1 MELVKFENLGGSSV
15 IATTSLKVAEFTG
28 KAHSDVLFSISEL
41 IQSGGNSPDLNY
53 QECIYKDGKNR
64 SQKFYALDETFTTVL
79 LMGFTGKDAVK
90 WKITYTKA
98 FQSMREELK
107 VQPKIVARTKGD
119 KACEFHK
126 LVLEVAIDKRASLE
140 GKTDHKGYC
149 INIAKVVNTLCF
161 GTHEPGIRQY
171 MPENFEIRLNAINAD
186 VARLAI
192 KGVTNPKQVYETLAP
207 KYTAPLV
214 EVTKKGG
221 SK

>member
-15 IATTSLKVAEFTG
+15 IATTSLKVAELTG
-28 KAHSDVLFSISEL
+28 KEHKHVLRDIETLIKSGEL
-41 IQSGGNSPDLNY
+41 GESNFGLSNY
-53 QECIYKDGKNR
+53 KTSQGKLMPL
-64 SQKFYALDETFTTVL
+64 YLLDETFTTVL
-79 LMGFTGKDAVK
+79 LMGFTGKEAIK
-90 WKITYTKA
+90 WKIAYAKA
-98 FQSMREELK
+98 FQAMREELK
-107 VQPKIVARTKGD
+107 AQPKIVARSKGG

-126 LVLEVAIDKRASLE
+126 LVLEVAIDKRTSLE

-161 GTHEPGIRQY
+161 GTHESGIRQY
-171 MPENFEIRLNAINAD
+171 IPENFEIRLNAINAD

-207 KYTAPLV
+207 KYTASLV